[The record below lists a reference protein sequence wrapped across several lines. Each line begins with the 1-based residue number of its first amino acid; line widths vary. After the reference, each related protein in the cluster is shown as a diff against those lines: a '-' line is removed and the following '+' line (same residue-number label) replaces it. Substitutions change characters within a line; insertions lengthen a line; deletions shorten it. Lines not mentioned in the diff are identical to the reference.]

1 MKLTYKALFKPNKI
15 LNDKNNNNNNKIIK
29 KTMIKVE
36 VKKNKKKEWKM
47 PSSGPSCPGLEFY
60 FFLQDKG
67 KT

>member
-1 MKLTYKALFKPNKI
+1 